1 MVSVIRASDWILN
14 PSALRKTLLL
24 LTVVVAVVAGLLAM
38 HTISSSMGDHAGGTG
53 AANSMPADL
62 HHADAMEST
71 GGSSAGSHGCS
82 GVCDPG
88 QVMTTLACVIALL
101 ATAVMAAGARRTEW
115 SGPPRRS
122 RNFLRPALA
131 AAASAV
137 PPAPNL
143 DALSIS
149 RT

>member
-1 MVSVIRASDWILN
+1 MSLIRACDWILN

-53 AANSMPADL
+53 AAGAMPPAM
-62 HHADAMEST
+62 HHADAMAPT
-71 GGSSAGSHGCS
+71 GGSSAGSQGCS
-82 GVCDPG
+82 GLCDPG
-88 QVMTTLACVIALL
+88 QVMTTMACVIALL
-101 ATAVMAAGARRTEW
+101 ATAVMVAGTRRTEW
-115 SGPPRRS
+115 AGLPRRPRS
-122 RNFLRPALA
+122 FLRPAIA
-131 AAASAV
+131 AAASAIL
-137 PPAPNL
+137 PAPNL